1 MSLIKQLAIGV
12 LYGLALG
19 GAIWLIINQ
28 PWIGFGFA
36 IGLFL
41 SQLK

>member
-1 MSLIKQLAIGV
+1 MSLIKRLAIG
-12 LYGLALG
+12 LFYGLALCG
-19 GAIWLIINQ
+19 GIWLIINQ
-28 PWIGFGFA
+28 PWIVFGFA

>member
-1 MSLIKQLAIGV
+1 MRDIAIGV
-12 LYGLALG
+12 FYGLALCG
-19 GAIWLIINQ
+19 VIWLIINH